1 MNSVGQSVLV
11 GEAVTL
17 AGLRRMAII
26 IREGKTAEVVDD
38 PRSGDIPKDHRM
50 VSGLICPGF
59 IDLQINGAFGI
70 DVGPDENGL
79 RELATRLPQTGIT
92 AFLPTAISWPGERYE
107 VFLEAL
113 QKASSAR
120 GARILGAHIEGPF
133 LSPER
138 KGAHDPENLRP
149 VDLGL
154 LKDILGA
161 GLVSVMTVAPEIED
175 AGKAAD
181 LLRENGTVASIGHT
195 NAAYEQVL
203 HAINAGFSK
212 ATHLYNAMSPFEH
225 RAPGAIGAVLTD
237 DRVRAGII
245 ADGVHVHEG
254 ALRLA
259 YREKGVEGLALV
271 TDAMEAAG
279 MEDGEYEL
287 SGRTVRLE
295 GGFVRLPD
303 GTLAGSSLTMDGA
316 VRNAVKFLGVPLQE
330 AVRMASETPA
340 EILGMPEKGRIV
352 PGADADL
359 VILDQKGF
367 VQETIVDGETAYQS
381 GGDKR
386 DGYQHAKRDPRAARG
401 HGAHSR
407 RGVG

>member
-1 MNSVGQSVLV
+1 MTIREQRVLV
-11 GEAVTL
+11 GEVLTPG
-17 AGLRRMAII
+17 GLRRAAVT
-26 IREGKTAEVVDD
+26 IREGKITAVADK
-38 PRSGDIPKDHRM
+38 PRSGDIPGNHCM

-70 DVGPDENGL
+70 DVGPDQD
-79 RELATRLPQTGIT
+79 ELAELAAELPRTGTT
-92 AFLPTAISWPGERYE
+92 AFLPTAISWPGEHYE
-107 VFLEAL
+107 AFLRSLEG
-113 QKASSAR
+113 ASSVT

-133 LSPER
+133 LSLER

-161 GLVSVMTVAPEIED
+161 GPVSVMTLAPELPGAND
-175 AGKAAD
+175 AAG
-181 LLRENGTVASIGHT
+181 LLQEAGVVASIGHT
-195 NAAYEQVL
+195 DATYEEIS
-203 HAINAGFSK
+203 HAVEAGFSK
-212 ATHLYNAMSPFEH
+212 ATHLYNTMSPFEH
-225 RAPGAIGAVLTD
+225 RAPGTVGAVLTD
-237 DRVRAGII
+237 DRIRAGII

-259 YREKGVEGLALV
+259 YREKGIEGLALV

-279 MEDGEYEL
+279 MDDGEYEL

-316 VRNAVKFLGVPLQE
+316 VRNAAKFLGIPLQE

-340 EILGMPEKGRIV
+340 AILDMPEKGRIV

-367 VQETIVDGETAYQS
+367 VQETIVDGEIVYQS

-386 DGYQHAKRDPRAARG
+386 DGYQHAKGDPRAARG
-401 HGAHSR
+401 HGAHSQ
-407 RGVG
+407 

>member
-1 MNSVGQSVLV
+1 MNSLGQSVLV
-11 GEAVTL
+11 GEVVTT
-17 AGLRRMAII
+17 AGLRRAAIT
-26 IREGKTAEVVDD
+26 IREGKIADVIDD
-38 PRSGDIPKDHRM
+38 PRSRDVPKDHRLI
-50 VSGLICPGF
+50 SGFICPGF

-70 DVGPDENGL
+70 DVGPDEKGL
-79 RELATRLPQTGIT
+79 RELTTRLPQTGTT
-92 AFLPTAISWPGERYE
+92 AFLPTAISWPDERYE
-107 VFLEAL
+107 NFLNAL
-113 QKASSAR
+113 GRASSAR

-161 GLVSVMTVAPEIED
+161 GPVSVMTVAPELED
-175 AGKAAD
+175 AEKAAG
-181 LLRENGTVASIGHT
+181 LLHENGAVASIGHT
-195 NAAYEQVL
+195 NATYEEIL
-203 HAINAGFSK
+203 HAIDAGFSK
-212 ATHLYNAMSPFEH
+212 ATHLYNAMSPFGH

-316 VRNAVKFLGVPLQE
+316 VRNAVEFLGIPLVE

-352 PGADADL
+352 SGADADL
-359 VILDQKGF
+359 VVMDQKGF
-367 VQETIVDGETAYQS
+367 VQETIVDGETVYHRK
-381 GGDKR
+381 GEKR
-386 DGYQHAKRDPRAARG
+386 DGYQDAKRDPRAARG
-401 HGAHSR
+401 HGVHSR
-407 RGVG
+407 

>member
-1 MNSVGQSVLV
+1 MGEFAQSVLV
-11 GEAVTL
+11 GEAVVPG
-17 AGLRRMAII
+17 GLRQIAIT
-26 IREGKTAEVVDD
+26 IREGKISEVVNE
-38 PRSGDIPKDHRM
+38 PRSGDIPVNHRA
-50 VSGLICPGF
+50 VDGLICPGF

-70 DVGPDENGL
+70 DVGPDDVGL
-79 RELATRLPQTGIT
+79 GELAARLPQTGTT

-107 VFLEAL
+107 AFLEAL
-113 QKASSAR
+113 RKASSGL
-120 GARILGAHIEGPF
+120 GAQILGAHIEGPF

-149 VDLGL
+149 IDLGL

-161 GLVSVMTVAPEIED
+161 GPVAVMTLAPELEG
-175 AGKAAD
+175 AEKAAG
-181 LLRENGTVASIGHT
+181 LLCDSRVVASVGHT
-195 NAAYEQVL
+195 NATYEVISR
-203 HAINAGFSK
+203 AIDAGFSK
-212 ATHLYNAMSPFEH
+212 ATHLYNTMSPFEH
-225 RAPGAIGAVLTD
+225 RAPGAVGAVLTD
-237 DRVRAGII
+237 DRIRAGII

-287 SGRTVRLE
+287 SGRTVQLE

-303 GTLAGSSLTMDGA
+303 GTLAGSSLTMDSA
-316 VRNAVKFLGVPLQE
+316 VLNAVKFLDIPLKE

-340 EILGMPEKGRIV
+340 EILSMPEKGRIA

-359 VILDQKGF
+359 VVLDREGF
-367 VQETIVDGETAYQS
+367 VQETIVDGKTVYQRE
-381 GGDKR
+381 GNDYAG
-386 DGYQHAKRDPRAARG
+386 
-401 HGAHSR
+401 
-407 RGVG
+407 

>member
-1 MNSVGQSVLV
+1 MEIGGQRILV
-11 GEAVTL
+11 GEAITPG
-17 AGLRRMAII
+17 GLKRVAVIV
-26 IREGKTAEVVDD
+26 REGKIAEVVNE
-38 PRSGDIPKDHRM
+38 PRSGTIPDDQR
-50 VSGLICPGF
+50 VVPGLICPGF

-70 DVGPDENGL
+70 DVGPDEAGL
-79 RELATRLPQTGIT
+79 RELAARLPQTGTT

-107 VFLEAL
+107 AFLEAL

-161 GLVSVMTVAPEIED
+161 GPVSVMTVAPELED
-175 AGKAAD
+175 AGKAAG
-181 LLRENGTVASIGHT
+181 LLRESGAVASIGHT
-195 NAAYEQVL
+195 NATYEEVL
-203 HAINAGFSK
+203 NAIDAGFSK

-225 RAPGAIGAVLTD
+225 RAPGAMGAVLTD

-259 YREKGVEGLALV
+259 YREKGIEGLALV

-279 MEDGEYEL
+279 MADGEYEL

-316 VRNAVKFLGVPLQE
+316 VRNAVKFLGIPLQE

-340 EILGMPEKGRIV
+340 EILGLPEKGRIA

-359 VILDQKGF
+359 VVLDKGGF
-367 VQETIVDGETAYQS
+367 VEETIVGGETMYRRE
-381 GGDKR
+381 GEEH
-386 DGYQHAKRDPRAARG
+386 DG
-401 HGAHSR
+401 
-407 RGVG
+407 

>member
-1 MNSVGQSVLV
+1 MGEFAQSVLV
-11 GEAVTL
+11 GEAVVPG
-17 AGLRRMAII
+17 GLRQIAVT
-26 IREGKTAEVVDD
+26 IREGKISEVVNE
-38 PRSGDIPKDHRM
+38 PRSGDIPVNHR
-50 VSGLICPGF
+50 VVEGLICPGF

-70 DVGPDENGL
+70 DVGPDDVGL
-79 RELATRLPQTGIT
+79 GELAARLPQTGTT

-107 VFLEAL
+107 VFLDVLE
-113 QKASSAR
+113 KAPSGR
-120 GARILGAHIEGPF
+120 GAQILGAHIEGPF

-149 VDLGL
+149 IDLGL

-161 GLVSVMTVAPEIED
+161 GPVAVMTLAPELEG
-175 AGKAAD
+175 AEKAAG
-181 LLRENGTVASIGHT
+181 LLCDSRVVASVGHT
-195 NAAYEQVL
+195 NATYEVITR
-203 HAINAGFSK
+203 AIDAGFSK
-212 ATHLYNAMSPFEH
+212 ATHLYNTMSPFEH
-225 RAPGAIGAVLTD
+225 RAPGAVGAVLTD

-259 YREKGVEGLALV
+259 YREKGLEGLALV

-287 SGRTVRLE
+287 SGRTVQLE

-303 GTLAGSSLTMDGA
+303 GTLAGSSLTMDSA
-316 VRNAVKFLGVPLQE
+316 VRNAVKFLDVPLKE

-340 EILGMPEKGRIV
+340 EILSMPEKGRIA

-359 VILDQKGF
+359 VVLDREGF
-367 VQETIVDGETAYQS
+367 VQETIVGGKTVYQREGNDYDG
-381 GGDKR
+381 
-386 DGYQHAKRDPRAARG
+386 
-401 HGAHSR
+401 
-407 RGVG
+407 